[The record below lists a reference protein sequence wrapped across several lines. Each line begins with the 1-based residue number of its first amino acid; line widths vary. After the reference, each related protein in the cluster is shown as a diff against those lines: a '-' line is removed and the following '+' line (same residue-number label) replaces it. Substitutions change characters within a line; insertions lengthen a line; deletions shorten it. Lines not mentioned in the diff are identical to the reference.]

1 MRDSLRKFGYAV
13 VAGAPWQRHRAG
25 RRDVLDSWGDPK
37 HWILVDD
44 ALEVAQW
51 RPAGDRK
58 EWAGAG

>member
-1 MRDSLRKFGYAV
+1 MRDSLRRFGYAV
-13 VAGAPWQRHRAG
+13 VDGAPWHRHRAG
-25 RRDVLDSWGDPK
+25 RRDVSDSWGDTK

-44 ALEVAQW
+44 ALEVDQW